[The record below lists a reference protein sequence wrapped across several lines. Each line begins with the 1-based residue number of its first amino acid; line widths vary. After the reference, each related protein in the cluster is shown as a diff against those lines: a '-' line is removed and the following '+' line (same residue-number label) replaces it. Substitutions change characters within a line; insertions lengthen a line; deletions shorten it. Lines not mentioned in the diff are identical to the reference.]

1 MLLCLFD
8 LVFSFGSVLHH
19 AFLLEDPSAE
29 RPIAGLNVIDAI
41 RPKKALGDLLTTNL
55 GQAKSVRLTA
65 CRTFNYQF

>member
-8 LVFSFGSVLHH
+8 LVFSFGSVLHY
-19 AFLLEDPSAE
+19 AILLEDPSAE

-41 RPKKALGDLLTTNL
+41 RSKKALGDLLTANL

-65 CRTFNYQF
+65 CHTFNYQF